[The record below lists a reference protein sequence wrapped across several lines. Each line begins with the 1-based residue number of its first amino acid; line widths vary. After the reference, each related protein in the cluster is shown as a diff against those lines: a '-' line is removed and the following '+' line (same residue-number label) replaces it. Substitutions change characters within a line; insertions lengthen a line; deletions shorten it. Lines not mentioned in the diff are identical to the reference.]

1 MFSQPVAA
9 TSTSTSLQC
18 SANCCLMKITK
29 YIGVGT
35 GGQRGQLPPQPQSWA
50 GGRGYLFAPQLFATE
65 LKSNFEVM

>member
-35 GGQRGQLPPQPQSWA
+35 GGAAGAVAPATTKLGGGAGISFCPPTFCNRTKVQ
-50 GGRGYLFAPQLFATE
+50 F
-65 LKSNFEVM
+65 